1 MNFSFRFLTNS
12 VLVMK
17 TKDSYIGICSFLDS
31 QALLM
36 VDKLLEI
43 KQ

>member
-12 VLVMK
+12 VLV
-17 TKDSYIGICSFLDS
+17 TRTEDGYVGVCICLDS

-36 VDKLLEI
+36 VDKLFEI

>member
-12 VLVMK
+12 VLVMR
-17 TKDSYIGICSFLDS
+17 TKDGYVGVCICLDS

-36 VDKLLEI
+36 VDKLPEI